1 MPAAMVQ
8 YTAQGKGFTGDNCHC
23 DDQPSLSI
31 PENLPGYLV
40 NMQINEVFPSH
51 SRNVIQRGFVAWDC
65 IKSEDNVEKHNLWV
79 KGIHGMENFRSED
92 LKRCQEVSDIPA
104 QPW

>member
-1 MPAAMVQ
+1 MPAEMVQ

-65 IKSEDNVEKHNLWV
+65 IKSEDNVEKHNL
-79 KGIHGMENFRSED
+79 
-92 LKRCQEVSDIPA
+92 
-104 QPW
+104 